1 MLAYLSRIGAPLIEP
16 RAAMRRAVEAPAGKG
31 AADVTVVVL
40 LAWVGEQLPGLV
52 HAFFRARE
60 LGLGAGLQ
68 SILML
73 LRAILP
79 IALGIL
85 VAALVLSVLAGRR
98 RGPAATPPRADAVDL
113 SAYSA
118 LPFILVTACAD
129 LVIGLLDRP
138 PPPTVATGVLVVG
151 FAWSLVPWLCAVLA
165 LRAVRGGEA

>member
-1 MLAYLSRIGAPLIEP
+1 MRAFLSRIGGPLVEP
-16 RAAMRRAVEAPAGKG
+16 RAAMRRAVDAPAGRG
-31 AADVTVVVL
+31 AADVTFVVM

-52 HAFFRARE
+52 HAFFRGRE
-60 LGLGAGLQ
+60 LGVGAGVQ
-68 SILML
+68 SLLML

-98 RGPAATPPRADAVDL
+98 RTSNTPPRADAVDL

-118 LPFILVTACAD
+118 LPFVLVTACAD
-129 LVIGLLDRP
+129 LAIGLLDRP
-138 PPPTVATGVLVVG
+138 APQMVASVVLAVG

-165 LRAVRGGEA
+165 LRASRGGDA